1 MCAPACTRS
10 GRLPR
15 SSPLFRPD
23 RADRRSVEVGPPP
36 DHELVPARTDAYH
49 LYRRSTQ
56 LFHPLDVGTAIGR
69 KVLPGPAVSD
79 GLFPAGHPLVARLA
93 VLQVRDVGHRMVV
106 KLAAEVVA
114 DTDLNVWHLVQDVQF
129 RQSH

>member
-10 GRLPR
+10 GRRPR
-15 SSPLFRPD
+15 SSPRFRPA
-23 RADRRSVEVGPPP
+23 RADRWSVEVGPSP
-36 DHELVPARTDAYH
+36 DDELVPAGTDAYH
-49 LYRRSTQ
+49 LYRRPTE
-56 LFHPLDVGTAIGR
+56 LLHPLDVGTAIGR
-69 KVLPGPAVSD
+69 KVLPDPAVSD

-114 DTDLNVWHLVQDVQF
+114 DTHLNVWHLVQDVEF
-129 RQSH
+129 GQSH